1 MLYRSDLGANI
12 KEIMVLLL
20 LGSNLGNRQLVLRE
34 ARINISKNI
43 GEIVHKSSVYE
54 TAPWGFNVSD
64 LFLNQVIEVKTRLQP
79 NMLLARLLEIETS
92 MGRLRNRKTY
102 QSRIIDL
109 DILFYNDLVISEP
122 DLVLPHPRLHL
133 RKFTLIPLNEIA
145 SEYIHPV
152 FGKTINT
159 LLSECKDSLVVNK
172 I

>member
-1 MLYRSDLGANI
+1 MI
-12 KEIMVLLL
+12 LLL
-20 LGSNLGNRQLVLRE
+20 LGSNLGNRQLVLHE

-43 GEIVHKSSVYE
+43 GEIVRKSSVYE
-54 TAPWGFNVSD
+54 TAPWGFNVSE
-64 LFLNQVIEVKTRLQP
+64 LFLNQVVEIKTPLQP
-79 NMLLARLLEIETS
+79 DVLLTRLLEIETS

-133 RKFTLIPLNEIA
+133 RRFTLIPLNELA
-145 SEYIHPV
+145 SELVHPV

-159 LLSECKDSLVVNK
+159 LLAECKDSLVVNK
-172 I
+172 IYSG